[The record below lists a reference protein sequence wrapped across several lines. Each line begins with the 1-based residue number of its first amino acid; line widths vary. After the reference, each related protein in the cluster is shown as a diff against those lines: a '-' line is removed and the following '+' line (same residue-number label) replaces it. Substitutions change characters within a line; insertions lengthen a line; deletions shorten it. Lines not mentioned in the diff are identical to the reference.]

1 MKGLRKLNYVSDA
14 IKRQHDIHKSVMS
27 VSAKWLSEETGIPI
41 KRIYQFRADRDK
53 NMSFIE
59 YSSIRD
65 ALNSLADKYD
75 SILPDAKD

>member
-1 MKGLRKLNYVSDA
+1 MKRLRKLNYVSNA
-14 IKRQHDIHKSVMS
+14 IKQQHDIHKSVMA

-53 NMSFIE
+53 KMSWVE
-59 YSSIRD
+59 YSSITS
-65 ALNSLADKYD
+65 ALKGLADKYD